1 MGIIKYL
8 ILFKE
13 ITITEI
19 FNIAHFMF
27 CFEECEVN
35 LTCFQS
41 ESITN
46 GNNLTRLIRKPIPFT
61 VVQNPDFI
69 NGVSCLQVIASEFFY
84 EYLVLRTL
92 I

>member
-1 MGIIKYL
+1 
-8 ILFKE
+8 
-13 ITITEI
+13 
-19 FNIAHFMF
+19 MF

-69 NGVSCLQVIASEFFY
+69 NGVSCLQVIASEFIFMNILY
-84 EYLVLRTL
+84 CIVYPYLIYSLEELFLEKRLHPNMV
-92 I
+92 